1 MSIERKIAE
10 LLAESQKLQELK
22 TINGQDPDGE
32 ASEGSNGTSAKA
44 TIKEK
49 SNKQVSSDT
58 NVDGDNDDN
67 DRNNNFAP
75 PAAGTSKDQSKAG
88 QGGAGSEPQPSV
100 KDPVAGQYK
109 AAGAKID
116 ITPGGVSHGMAE
128 DVAALVDGEDLSE
141 EFKEKAATIF
151 EAAVTS
157 RIKTELVKIQ
167 EQYDAQLVEEFVKIK
182 EELVEKV
189 DGYLGYITEQW
200 MKQNELA
207 LESGIKAELAES
219 FIDGIKRVFE
229 EHYVDVP
236 AEKYD
241 VLGSLEEQV
250 SELGSKLND
259 SVNANIEM
267 SKQIAEMKRAEIVS
281 GLCEGLTD
289 TEAEKFKGLAA
300 EIVSEDADTLQGK
313 LQLIRESYFK
323 KSSPVAKD
331 VDTEVSTDEQMINE
345 SVAHY
350 ASAIKKLR

>member
-1 MSIERKIAE
+1 MSVIENKIAE
-10 LLAESQKLQELK
+10 LLAESQKLEELK
-22 TINGQDPDGE
+22 AINGQDADSGT
-32 ASEGSNGTSAKA
+32 GNTSAKA
-44 TIKEK
+44 TIATKGGQSK
-49 SNKQVSSDT
+49 SDT

-67 DRNNNFAP
+67 DRNNAMAP
-75 PAAGTSKDQSKAG
+75 PAAGTSKDTSRSG

-109 AAGAKID
+109 AAGAKVDISPD
-116 ITPGGVSHGMAE
+116 ITHGMAE

-141 EFKEKAATIF
+141 EFKTKAATIF
-151 EAAVTS
+151 EAAVVS

-167 EQYDAQLVEEFVKIK
+167 EQYDTQLVEEFVKIK

-250 SELGSKLND
+250 SELDSKLND

-300 EIVSEDADTLQGK
+300 EIVSEDVDTLQGK
-313 LQLIRESYFK
+313 LQVIRESYFK
-323 KSSPVAKD
+323 KSTPSAKD
-331 VDTEVSTDEQMINE
+331 VDTEVSSNEQMINE
-345 SVAHY
+345 SVLQY

>member
-22 TINGQDPDGE
+22 TINGQDPDGA
-32 ASEGSNGTSAKA
+32 ASEGSNGTAAKA

-49 SNKQVSSDT
+49 GNTQVSSDT

-67 DRNNNFAP
+67 DRNNNYAP
-75 PAAGTSKDQSKAG
+75 PAPGTSKDQSKSG
-88 QGGAGSEPQPSV
+88 QGGAGSEPQSSV

-109 AAGAKID
+109 AAGAKTD
-116 ITPGGVSHGMAE
+116 ITPGGVSSGMAE

-141 EFKEKAATIF
+141 EFKAKAATIF

-167 EQYDAQLVEEFVKIK
+167 EQYDTQLVEEFVKIK

-300 EIVSEDADTLQGK
+300 EIVSEDVDTLQGK

-323 KSSPVAKD
+323 KSTPSAKD
-331 VDTEVSTDEQMINE
+331 VDTEVSSNEQMINE
-345 SVAHY
+345 SVLQY